1 MMKLRKGKSLSHYY
15 VYTLHRN
22 PLSHIYRYQHAKD
35 HYDDQLAQ
43 SLDLNDTGNGE
54 TKASDLSPNDPNT
67 TAGLTPEHL
76 DAVEEVKQLTQQ
88 NETLRQTVTQL
99 RQKLAQVNTI
109 PSIYVLSCYMSLTST
124 LSVLTSYSTR

>member
-1 MMKLRKGKSLSHYY
+1 MFTHYILIHSLS
-15 VYTLHRN
+15 
-22 PLSHIYRYQHAKD
+22 YRYQQAKG
-35 HYDDQLAQ
+35 HFDDQLAQ
-43 SLDLNDTGNGE
+43 SLDFNDTSNGE
-54 TKASDLSPNDPNT
+54 TKAGDLSPNDPNT
-67 TAGLTPEHL
+67 TVGLTPEHL